1 MNDIMKKDEEHRIV
15 RSLVRDF
22 IIYIDQECFKSP
34 ELFNPFVD
42 AVVPTLRKYNK
53 QLNVNCGYIKSV
65 RKILSN
71 EKNLKNNLKIIK
83 DSGRLI
89 IQDYKTI
96 DDLVNEHAHDSK
108 VLVITQEPEVALR
121 LKEHEYLFDANH
133 LFIKQISNSAEM
145 DYLEGIRNKYAN
157 LGNSVLAAAEMDTI
171 IVDLSSLF
179 YEMMSFFLE
188 DLNNLNNPRYK
199 YKIYVCKGELDRFE
213 SSAKVSH
220 FADLSYSRLDR
231 EFGVITFNPQYEGKD
246 DEATI
251 RKFRTENNI
260 GVLTFN
266 DSRATEFYNMNDV
279 DLSGRLVCPFRF
291 DNGDANAEYPSSP
304 WRNDMRS
311 LFNKVV
317 DILESNQDSFEKYK
331 QIAKEQKVE
340 DTSANQKTDDSA
352 NVSDNK
358 TKEAPTSPVKKAPL
372 AEPVIK
378 VNNSE
383 VDDLVIESEATKN
396 NDMLFTK
403 ATDMDFSKTVVQ
415 PKSVY
420 SSSITT
426 ASSDASVI
434 TPTASLMSQPVIK
447 DAAKAQVSA
456 ADIEK
461 SKSADATVK
470 EESPA
475 DIKPASVEPVVT
487 DEKKDTVSDKAES
500 AKSDL
505 TGPFKEKVL
514 DFSEMFPTDKAV
526 SKAETVVETVS
537 VSKGTSPAAASSPAS
552 VKEEPKTDDKL
563 AEPAAQPAAPVSENK
578 EEVKAAKPKSNEASI
593 ESILGIANAKKE
605 ASGNEAKKNAGDG
618 GKKVVS
624 LTSSFSGFNFSK
636 KEQEKRQK
644 QKQNAQLAKE
654 KETAVAEQAKAVD
667 VPKTEAVK
675 TEETPKPVEH
685 AKPSEQVNHA
695 AEDEPK
701 KKHGI
706 FSKFKENPFA
716 KLLNTPISI
725 PKIHRGGDTGATEDK
740 KADIDAEASGTS
752 NLKEQVKP
760 VENKQEKATV
770 TTPEVK
776 REEKVETVA
785 PEAKKDEKI
794 ETVAPEAKKEEKV
807 ENAAPEA
814 KKEEKVET
822 AAPEA
827 KKEEKTTGK
836 SLDSND
842 SKSLDAVNSALLSS
856 IAPKTG
862 ADPIVEKQTQHED
875 KKISFKSAGVGFSF
889 SGKKTSAA
897 TDKKV
902 ESVVAKNESV
912 PSAKS
917 TENKGMTLKEMV
929 AAKSNGVAMSK
940 DAQKS
945 VSDTKTV
952 SSVDNSVKAAGT
964 SENRIRDLSH
974 AAVETAMTGSVN
986 KYHEAMENTVVKNIT
1001 SHDTKNVK
1009 PTMTLKEAV
1018 KVHSDRFVGV
1028 GSAGESQ
1035 QGVAEKK
1042 AVSEKSMDDNIAEN
1056 GNIKNF
1062 FQTQEIAKNIISN
1075 NASKSD
1081 ATKSADDEAPSV
1093 VEGDKNQY
1101 GGAVADLARKTQ
1113 VENAVKFASSSS
1125 LAEKAEEMKNS
1136 LEKTIELKAEVI
1148 SKSSLAGKAVSEGG
1162 EEKVKVEPQVEKTSA
1177 VSSTEFKQVQA
1188 EAGTESKINPSKTD
1202 VKEEK
1207 KESSLLDSITSSD
1220 KADDA
1225 DADQQ
1230 LSMKTKSLVDN
1241 LKPNVHHVSKEE
1253 YANKGKALL
1262 SSVISSIN
1270 QNKSDDSSLSDD
1282 IMPGQPAEPVKQ
1294 KLKPSA
1300 TGFNLSSEDLVRINK
1315 QRAEEKKAREEAEA
1329 KQRAEDIA
1337 LGKIKVAHAPQK
1349 FKLDKSADSFS
1360 VNDAK
1365 AAELRERH
1373 RINDIAKAAAAKYE
1387 QNRRSQEKQDL
1398 ERDVN
1403 TVKAIEEF
1411 ELEGRNGDFVFDY
1424 TGSNKSKDDTPV
1436 EEFEMTEKRRE
1447 MLRNYETSKRPEV
1460 AVKRN
1465 LDSAN
1470 FFNANDHRKNKYGN
1484 ATNSSNQIPRKVSN
1498 VTGFDSSLFS
1508 DKPKTTVAQ
1517 KTNPER
1523 STQDYA
1529 RVDKMI
1535 EERTRELE
1543 ARKVDETVNRTDTVS
1558 VQSQT
1563 VDIVVTSQDGHK
1575 IGEEKTKATEMVAPV
1590 ASKVESAPEVTAVE
1604 GVKSPEVTEVNK
1616 LTPFPRTGVPFQ
1628 STIGL
1633 GIVAIPKIGEV
1644 VFVNG
1649 QKVTLDKPIIMS
1661 QSLAIYANGND
1672 TESIIKIFGR
1682 DSLNASMIVKLETMM
1697 ENQVRVPGI
1706 EWPRAL
1712 VKNESGDIVGC
1723 VMRNVN
1729 TTSLQTMCNSRDYYF
1744 HNYNRADIIKQALDY
1759 LNMVKNLHELNIYL
1773 GVEDMNSI
1781 AVASDKS
1788 VSFINLEKMQIGDY
1802 PYLPNLNAVTAPEL
1816 AGEDTTRM
1824 ADEVSDRFVVASTLF
1839 KFLFLGRSPFVSSSL
1854 QGVPVDKLLAFRFP
1868 ENVLDPMVP
1877 PKDEAYF
1884 IWSYLPDNV
1893 KEAFIA
1899 SLSNGYHDYERR
1911 KTVDDWIKLLNK
1923 FKDELQS
1930 PDVAPMALEL
1940 FPSRMAVG
1948 DPSTCVECKL
1958 CRTSVP
1964 KTDAAITGGF
1974 CHHCFNQ
1981 RGRLSKCAC
1990 CGKTFLVSY
1999 RDIKVSKGDS
2009 SQLCQS
2015 CKNKFMHTRTIGTC
2029 HECNRSY
2036 VITEGDE
2043 LMYKDA
2049 IYTKCQDCIRRE
2061 KAAKPKTD
2069 KPAEK
2074 SSIISS

>member
-89 IQDYKTI
+89 IQDCKTI
-96 DDLVNEHAHDSK
+96 DDLVNEHAHDSN

-121 LKEHEYLFDANH
+121 LKEHEYLFDAKH

-426 ASSDASVI
+426 ASSDASFI

-456 ADIEK
+456 ADSEK

-505 TGPFKEKVL
+505 TGPSKEKVL

-716 KLLNTPISI
+716 KLLNTSISI

-752 NLKEQVKP
+752 NLNEQVKP

-776 REEKVETVA
+776 REEKVETV
-785 PEAKKDEKI
+785 
-794 ETVAPEAKKEEKV
+794 
-807 ENAAPEA
+807 
-814 KKEEKVET
+814 
-822 AAPEA
+822 APEA

-929 AAKSNGVAMSK
+929 AAKSNGLATSK

-1282 IMPGQPAEPVKQ
+1282 IMAGQPAEPVKQ

>member
-89 IQDYKTI
+89 IQDCKTI

-121 LKEHEYLFDANH
+121 LKEHEYLFDAKH

-505 TGPFKEKVL
+505 TGPSKEKVL

-644 QKQNAQLAKE
+644 QKQNDRLAKE

-695 AEDEPK
+695 VEDEPK

-716 KLLNTPISI
+716 KLLNTSISI

-785 PEAKKDEKI
+785 HEAKKKEKV
-794 ETVAPEAKKEEKV
+794 ETAAPEAKKEEKV

-814 KKEEKVET
+814 KKEKKVET

-929 AAKSNGVAMSK
+929 AAKSNGVATSK

-1282 IMPGQPAEPVKQ
+1282 IMAGQPAEPVKQ

-1447 MLRNYETSKRPEV
+1447 MLRNYETSKRP
-1460 AVKRN
+1460 
-1465 LDSAN
+1465 
-1470 FFNANDHRKNKYGN
+1470 
-1484 ATNSSNQIPRKVSN
+1484 
-1498 VTGFDSSLFS
+1498 
-1508 DKPKTTVAQ
+1508 
-1517 KTNPER
+1517 
-1523 STQDYA
+1523 
-1529 RVDKMI
+1529 
-1535 EERTRELE
+1535 
-1543 ARKVDETVNRTDTVS
+1543 
-1558 VQSQT
+1558 
-1563 VDIVVTSQDGHK
+1563 
-1575 IGEEKTKATEMVAPV
+1575 
-1590 ASKVESAPEVTAVE
+1590 
-1604 GVKSPEVTEVNK
+1604 
-1616 LTPFPRTGVPFQ
+1616 
-1628 STIGL
+1628 
-1633 GIVAIPKIGEV
+1633 
-1644 VFVNG
+1644 
-1649 QKVTLDKPIIMS
+1649 
-1661 QSLAIYANGND
+1661 
-1672 TESIIKIFGR
+1672 
-1682 DSLNASMIVKLETMM
+1682 
-1697 ENQVRVPGI
+1697 
-1706 EWPRAL
+1706 
-1712 VKNESGDIVGC
+1712 
-1723 VMRNVN
+1723 
-1729 TTSLQTMCNSRDYYF
+1729 
-1744 HNYNRADIIKQALDY
+1744 
-1759 LNMVKNLHELNIYL
+1759 
-1773 GVEDMNSI
+1773 
-1781 AVASDKS
+1781 
-1788 VSFINLEKMQIGDY
+1788 
-1802 PYLPNLNAVTAPEL
+1802 
-1816 AGEDTTRM
+1816 
-1824 ADEVSDRFVVASTLF
+1824 
-1839 KFLFLGRSPFVSSSL
+1839 
-1854 QGVPVDKLLAFRFP
+1854 
-1868 ENVLDPMVP
+1868 
-1877 PKDEAYF
+1877 
-1884 IWSYLPDNV
+1884 
-1893 KEAFIA
+1893 
-1899 SLSNGYHDYERR
+1899 
-1911 KTVDDWIKLLNK
+1911 
-1923 FKDELQS
+1923 
-1930 PDVAPMALEL
+1930 
-1940 FPSRMAVG
+1940 
-1948 DPSTCVECKL
+1948 
-1958 CRTSVP
+1958 
-1964 KTDAAITGGF
+1964 
-1974 CHHCFNQ
+1974 
-1981 RGRLSKCAC
+1981 
-1990 CGKTFLVSY
+1990 
-1999 RDIKVSKGDS
+1999 
-2009 SQLCQS
+2009 
-2015 CKNKFMHTRTIGTC
+2015 
-2029 HECNRSY
+2029 
-2036 VITEGDE
+2036 
-2043 LMYKDA
+2043 
-2049 IYTKCQDCIRRE
+2049 
-2061 KAAKPKTD
+2061 
-2069 KPAEK
+2069 
-2074 SSIISS
+2074 

>member
-89 IQDYKTI
+89 IQDCKTI

-624 LTSSFSGFNFSK
+624 LTSSFNGFNFSK

-785 PEAKKDEKI
+785 PEAKK
-794 ETVAPEAKKEEKV
+794 
-807 ENAAPEA
+807 
-814 KKEEKVET
+814 
-822 AAPEA
+822 
-827 KKEEKTTGK
+827 EEKTTGK

-964 SENRIRDLSH
+964 SEDRIRDLSH